1 MRYFWFPFDNE
12 LIETDDAR
20 YILRLLMSG
29 YIEISKEKF
38 ERLSELANQE
48 RSV

>member
-1 MRYFWFPFDNE
+1 MRYFWFPFDDE
-12 LIETDDAR
+12 LIETDDVR

-29 YIEISKEKF
+29 YIEISRQRYE
-38 ERLSELANQE
+38 ELSKQTNQE